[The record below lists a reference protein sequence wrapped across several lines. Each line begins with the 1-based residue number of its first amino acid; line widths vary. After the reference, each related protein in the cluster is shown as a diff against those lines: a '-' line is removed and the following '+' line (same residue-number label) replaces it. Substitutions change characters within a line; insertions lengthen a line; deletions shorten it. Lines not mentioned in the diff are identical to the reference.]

1 LISIDSRSRMPLY
14 EQLMENIKLQ
24 IIKGVMK
31 SDEQLPSV
39 RQLAQELT
47 INPNTIQKAY
57 RELEREGF
65 TYSIPG
71 RGSFVQKIETDINK
85 ERVDE
90 LTTELE
96 RIIQE
101 LLFLG
106 LTKEEL
112 QQKIELI
119 VGGEQHER
127 QGN

>member
-1 LISIDSRSRMPLY
+1 MISIDNRSRTPLY
-14 EQLMENIKLQ
+14 EQLIENIKLQ

-31 SDEQLPSV
+31 PDEQLPSV
-39 RQLAQELT
+39 RQMAQELT

-112 QQKIELI
+112 QQKIEI
-119 VGGEQHER
+119 IAGGGQHER
-127 QGN
+127 QGD

>member
-1 LISIDSRSRMPLY
+1 MISIDNRSRIPLY
-14 EQLMENIKLQ
+14 EQLSENIKLQ
-24 IIKGVMK
+24 IIKGVMQP
-31 SDEQLPSV
+31 DEQLPSV

-71 RGSFVQKIETDINK
+71 RGSFVQYTENDINK
-85 ERVDE
+85 ERVKA

-96 RIIQE
+96 RIIEE

-106 LTKEEL
+106 LTKEEI
-112 QQKIELI
+112 QQKIEAI
-119 VGGEQHER
+119 AGGEQHER
-127 QGN
+127 

>member
-1 LISIDSRSRMPLY
+1 MISIDNRSRIPLY
-14 EQLMENIKLQ
+14 EQLSENIKLQ
-24 IIKGVMK
+24 IIKGVMQP
-31 SDEQLPSV
+31 DEQLPSV

-71 RGSFVQKIETDINK
+71 RGSFVQYTENDINK
-85 ERVDE
+85 ERVNA

-96 RIIQE
+96 RIIEE

-106 LTKEEL
+106 LTKEEI
-112 QQKIELI
+112 QQKIEAI
-119 VGGEQHER
+119 AGGEQHER
-127 QGN
+127 

>member
-1 LISIDSRSRMPLY
+1 MISIDNRSRIPLY
-14 EQLMENIKLQ
+14 EQLMENIKMH

-31 SDEQLPSV
+31 PDEQLPSV

-71 RGSFVQKIETDINK
+71 RGSFVQPIENDNNK

-96 RIIQE
+96 KIIEE

-106 LTKEEL
+106 LTKEEI
-112 QQKIELI
+112 QQKIETI
-119 VGGEQHER
+119 TGGK
-127 QGN
+127 